1 MKSKILLL
9 ITSALIPFLL
19 QSCWQRPA
27 CHEEMVGILKKFNIE
42 SNEPKNQW
50 YPLANLNYMDSLLTL
65 PHSTPSQIR
74 YCKYLKAKLLL
85 QLGLEDEAIR
95 ILETLALDEKAY
107 GVEMIWKDLA
117 VAYLR
122 QGERV
127 NCITNHGAESCIL
140 PIRGMAIH
148 SDPTGSG
155 KAIEIYKKLLAR
167 NLQDLESKWLLNLA
181 YMTLGEYPK
190 DVPEAFFIPGLEGD
204 TSYQVKAFK
213 DIAAGLKLDVN
224 NMAGGTIIEDFD
236 NDGYLDLMTSGW
248 GINEAIHY
256 FKNNADGTFS
266 DLSDK
271 VGLEGITGGLN
282 IMQADYNNDGYHDVL
297 VLRGAWKNEF
307 GKEPNSLLKNNGDG
321 TFTDVTTQ
329 SGLLSFHP
337 TQTATWND
345 FNNDGWLDLFIGNE
359 TTNAGVHEMHPC
371 ELYINNQNGTFREI
385 ARHANCQIFKFVKGV
400 TSGDY
405 DNDGW
410 KDIFISTMN
419 GERRL
424 LKNNGMKG
432 AEIIFEDVTIQAGLD
447 KEHGNSFPTWFWDY
461 DNDGWLDI
469 FTCDYSFNQSL
480 AVYAAAEKLN
490 IPAGNPEKM
499 LLYKNNRD
507 GTFTNVANE
516 IGLIKNA
523 FSMGSNFGDIDNDG
537 FLDMYLGTGN
547 PDYKSLIPNKMFKNI
562 EGQKFADVT
571 TSARVGHLQK
581 GHGVSFADMDNDGDQ
596 DIYIDM
602 GGAYIGDAYQN
613 SFFLNPGQNDNSW
626 ICLVLEGTKSN
637 RSAIG
642 TQVKITFQENGI
654 SRNVYRDVNS
664 GGSFGA
670 SPLRREIGLGKAAL
684 IDKIEIQWHGGNGVQ
699 VFNNVKP
706 NQFIKIKEGND
717 KIETVNLKTLNWNLP
732 EKTLHHH
739 SMMDHHE
746 SNNDQQLNS
755 DDDNLKTV
763 DLGIS
768 NYSLN

>member
-1 MKSKILLL
+1 MKAKIVLA
-9 ITSALIPFLL
+9 IASALILFPV
-19 QSCWQRPA
+19 QSCWRKPA
-27 CHEEMVGILKKFNIE
+27 CHDEMVAILKNFNAE
-42 SNEPKNQW
+42 SRKPGNQW
-50 YPLANLNYMDSLLTL
+50 YPLAGLNYMDSLLKL

-74 YCKYLKAKLLL
+74 YCKYLKANLLL
-85 QLGLEDEAIR
+85 QLGKEDDAIQ
-95 ILETLALDEKAY
+95 ILEKLSLDDKTY
-107 GVEMIWKDLA
+107 QLGMIWKDLA

-140 PIRGMAIH
+140 PIRGTAIH

-155 KAIEIYKKLLAR
+155 KAIEIYKELLAK
-167 NLQDLESKWLLNLA
+167 NPDDLESKWLINLA

-190 DVPEAFFIPGLEGD
+190 GVPEAFFVPGMDGD
-204 TSYQVKAFK
+204 TAYAVNAFQ

-224 NMAGGTIIEDFD
+224 NMAGGSIVEDFD
-236 NDGYLDLMTSGW
+236 GDGYLDLMLSCWGTS
-248 GINEAIHY
+248 EAMRY
-256 FKNNADGTFS
+256 FKNNADGTFT

-271 VGLEGITGGLN
+271 VGLTGITGGLN
-282 IMQADYNNDGYHDVL
+282 IMQADYDNDGYRDVL

-321 TFTDVTTQ
+321 TFTDVTTR

-359 TTNAGVHEMHPC
+359 SATLGIHERHPC
-371 ELYINNQNGTFREI
+371 ELYINNQDGTFRQI
-385 ARHANCQIFKFVKGV
+385 ARQAQVEIFKFVKGV

-410 KDIFISTMN
+410 KDIFVSTMS
-419 GERRL
+419 GQRRL
-424 LKNNGMKG
+424 LKNMGIKG
-432 AEIIFEDVTIQAGLD
+432 AEVIFEDVTVQAGLD

-469 FTCDYSFNQSL
+469 FTCDYTFNRALSY
-480 AVYAAAEKLN
+480 YAAAENLN
-490 IPAGNPEKM
+490 IREGNSEKM

-507 GTFTNVANE
+507 GTFTNVAND
-516 IGLIKNA
+516 IGLNKNV

-562 EGQKFADVT
+562 AGERFADVT
-571 TSARVGHLQK
+571 SAARVGHLQK

-613 SFFLNPGQNDNSW
+613 SFFLNPGQNDNNW
-626 ICLVLEGTKSN
+626 ICLTLQGTKSN

-642 TQVKITFQENGI
+642 TQVKITFKENGI
-654 SRNVYRDVNS
+654 SRSVYRDVNT

-670 SPLRREIGLGKAAL
+670 SPLRREIGLGKAAM
-684 IDKIEIQWHGGNGVQ
+684 IDKIEIKWHGSNAVQ
-699 VFNNVKP
+699 VFNNVEP
-706 NQFIKIKEGND
+706 NQFIKITEGSND
-717 KIETVNLKTLNWNLP
+717 IETVNLKILNWNLP
-732 EKTLHHH
+732 GKTLHHH
-739 SMMDHHE
+739 SMENHKPD
-746 SNNDQQLNS
+746 NDRQPDS
-755 DDDNLKTV
+755 GFDNFEV
-763 DLGIS
+763 ADLGS
-768 NYSLN
+768 KR